1 MYPYLQESRYL
12 IKLSYVQSIVHQQC
26 NAIEHIFQLKTKAT
40 NFRFPW
46 LWPSSKNCKQTFW
59 PKMPA
64 VLFPKPVE
72 IPETLRQ
79 GGRYKWWFHFFFAE
93 AIISRG
99 CNNMAHWVSNPV
111 KRVQCFGY
119 FAFFLAVPHF
129 AGSYFGL
136 QSGEDTRSE
145 EPNRKSL
152 K

>member
-1 MYPYLQESRYL
+1 
-12 IKLSYVQSIVHQQC
+12 
-26 NAIEHIFQLKTKAT
+26 
-40 NFRFPW
+40 
-46 LWPSSKNCKQTFW
+46 
-59 PKMPA
+59 MPA

-145 EPNRKSL
+145 NRKSL
-152 K
+152 KYFFKSNPHCFRFAGGKGHLLKLEGSFDFGQLWLPVLKVCFFIYFDAWYAFTKFSVSYIQLM